1 MKGTILII
9 LSLFGGALLGYF
21 YRDITTFD
29 IDTINQWILYALLF
43 AVGISIGSDREFISK
58 IRTLSPFY
66 FLLPLITITGT
77 LLGAFVFTPL
87 LSGISYS
94 ESMAIGAG
102 FGYYSLSSII
112 ITQMKGPE
120 LGVVA
125 LMANII
131 REVFVLIFA
140 PFLVRYFSAV
150 TPICCAGATS
160 MDSTLPVITKFSGS
174 EFVIIAIMHGVL
186 VDASVPL
193 LVSFF
198 CSI

>member
-77 LLGAFVFTPL
+77 LLVAFVFTPF
-87 LSGISYS
+87 LSG
-94 ESMAIGAG
+94 
-102 FGYYSLSSII
+102 L
-112 ITQMKGPE
+112 
-120 LGVVA
+120 
-125 LMANII
+125 
-131 REVFVLIFA
+131 
-140 PFLVRYFSAV
+140 
-150 TPICCAGATS
+150 
-160 MDSTLPVITKFSGS
+160 
-174 EFVIIAIMHGVL
+174 
-186 VDASVPL
+186 
-193 LVSFF
+193 
-198 CSI
+198 